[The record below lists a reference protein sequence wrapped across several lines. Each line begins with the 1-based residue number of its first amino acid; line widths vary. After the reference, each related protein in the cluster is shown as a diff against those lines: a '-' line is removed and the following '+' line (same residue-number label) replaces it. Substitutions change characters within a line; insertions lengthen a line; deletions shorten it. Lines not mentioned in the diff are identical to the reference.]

1 METTGTMESKSKQD
15 ERRRHVRV
23 TLIGPARFGSKAKSE
38 HAVSAV
44 LDNANQIGAG
54 FHAKEPLGI
63 NEPVTVSMAFLD
75 QQGMDQQEKLS
86 GRVAW
91 VKPWEKGFLI
101 GVIWD
106 QILTKEMNPRLY
118 SLLDVM
124 LKESA

>member
-1 METTGTMESKSKQD
+1 MKERPVVLRDKEAGGYFVSTANGGHGRLSGAGLLLVGRVEFVELRVD
-15 ERRRHVRV
+15 RRR
-23 TLIGPARFGSKAKSE
+23 LWKF
-38 HAVSAV
+38 
-44 LDNANQIGAG
+44 L
-54 FHAKEPLGI
+54 
-63 NEPVTVSMAFLD
+63 AFLD
-75 QQGMDQQEKLS
+75 QKGMDQQEKLS

-91 VKPWEKGFLI
+91 VKPWEKGYLI

>member
-1 METTGTMESKSKQD
+1 MESKSKQD
-15 ERRRHVRV
+15 ERRRHVRA

-38 HAVSAV
+38 HGVSAV

-54 FHAKEPLGI
+54 FHAKEPLAI
-63 NEPVTVSMAFLD
+63 NEPVTVCMAFLD
-75 QQGMDQQEKLS
+75 QKGMDQQEKLS

-91 VKPWEKGFLI
+91 VKPWEKGYLI

>member
-1 METTGTMESKSKQD
+1 MESSSKQD
-15 ERRRHVRV
+15 ERRRYVRV
-23 TLIGPARFGSKAKSE
+23 TLIGPARFGSKGKAE
-38 HAVSAV
+38 RGISAV

-54 FHAKEPLGI
+54 FHAKESIGI
-63 NEPVTVSMAFLD
+63 NEAVTVCMAFLD
-75 QQGMDQQEKLS
+75 QKGMDQQEKLS
-86 GRVAW
+86 GKVAW

-106 QILTKEMNPRLY
+106 QILTKEINPRLY